1 MAYYPILNTGALNAT
16 QTGTVITTTGANSDI
31 LVVNDSETAV
41 VVDLTSNNQSQA
53 VLSLD
58 KKSYAIVNNVTAG
71 VLRLVGGTK
80 HRTSAHTDARVY
92 LAIAG
97 TVDQPDVPTDHD
109 DS

>member
-1 MAYYPILNTGALNAT
+1 MAYYPILSTGALNAT
-16 QTGTVITTTGANSDI
+16 QTGTVITTTGSDSDI

-41 VVDLTSNNQSQA
+41 IVDLTSNNASQA
-53 VLSLD
+53 VLTID
-58 KKSYAIVNNVTAG
+58 KKSYVIVNDVAAG

-80 HRTSAHTDARVY
+80 HRTSAHTDGRVY

-97 TVDQPDVPTDHD
+97 TVDQPEVPTDHD